1 MVPGRTQ
8 SPEYMVI
15 LVQPDLAAQGPHFS
29 GKMFAVAV
37 VARQEWWRRR
47 DAILPRIKVVM
58 KTKRVM

>member
-1 MVPGRTQ
+1 
-8 SPEYMVI
+8 MVI